1 MRTVLRL
8 WTLLWTPMLWTPIL
22 GASMSGTAM
31 LAAQAPLGEA
41 LEACLDATT
50 DADYARLRDE
60 LLQRPDATGEALLA
74 ALTTRPEPL
83 RGDTKFFV
91 PFEGLRLE
99 VHASAPATRAADRLL
114 PVLYAINWSS
124 QYLHD
129 VVHEHVIT
137 ADVPGYHPEQFSDAA
152 RASHVKVL
160 NAIAFRTGGDPDA
173 LWWTGYSW
181 GGHACWDGALHRPGF
196 VRGFV
201 GRGGGPRRVSFR
213 LLPNL
218 VGTELLTVCG
228 RKDDPELVWNLRE
241 LQRTQ
246 KELGLSYTYWE
257 PADSGHDQPLP
268 GENDAGE
275 ALLKVV
281 PLERPQQFTLLADGP
296 HVEHPLFRVLEVDER
311 LVKLPERIGVP
322 ANLSADEQ
330 RRQTVRG
337 MLKQVA
343 SVRWAITTKADKP
356 AGKPAAKADPAA
368 TPSAMPGPTKLVTLS
383 QKGVKQGRFAFRAPW
398 FQVGDSVRVLV
409 GKKELFAGVLQPDP
423 RALLD
428 EARRT
433 GDRLRPALRVVEV
446 AF

>member
-8 WTLLWTPMLWTPIL
+8 WTLLWTPML
-22 GASMSGTAM
+22 
-31 LAAQAPLGEA
+31 AAQAPLGEA
-41 LEACLDATT
+41 LEACLGATD
-50 DADYARLRDE
+50 DADYERLRDE
-60 LLQRPDATGEALLA
+60 LLQRPDATGDALWT
-74 ALTTRPEPL
+74 ALTKRPEPL

-99 VHASAPATRAADRLL
+99 VQASAPAGRAADRLL

-137 ADVPGYHPEQFSDAA
+137 AEVPGYHPEQFSDAA

-160 NAIAFRTGGDPDA
+160 NAIAWRTGGDPDA

-196 VRGFV
+196 ARGFI

-218 VGTELLTVCG
+218 VGTELLAVCG

-268 GENDAGE
+268 GENTAGE
-275 ALLKVV
+275 ALLKVAAH
-281 PLERPQQFTLLADGP
+281 ERPQQFTLLADGP

-311 LVKLPERIGVP
+311 LVKLPDRIGVS

-330 RRQTVRG
+330 RRQTVKG

-356 AGKPAAKADPAA
+356 GAA
-368 TPSAMPGPTKLVTLS
+368 TGAKQGAPAGSTPAPTKTVTLS

-398 FQVGDSVRVLV
+398 FQVGDDVRVLV
-409 GKKELFAGVLQPDP
+409 GKKELFAGVLQIDP

-433 GDRLRPALRVVEV
+433 GDRLRPALRVVDV
-446 AF
+446 TF